1 MSSDLTRLECKGCD
15 LSWEAGVLGYELVK
29 KKFGGNKTTKAS
41 IESHEQYDDFGTAER
56 ERLAG
61 LWDDDE

>member
-1 MSSDLTRLECKGCD
+1 MSSDFTLLKCKSCK
-15 LSWEAGVLGYELVK
+15 LSWEVGVLGYELVK
-29 KKFGGNKTTKAS
+29 KKLAKGKTTQAS